1 VDRGKTGVREWTE
14 GGMGNVDENGD
25 GEDDSWSGG
34 GATTIAIACTTH
46 ASMRG
51 VTRRR
56 MTRATG
62 AGEDDGGCT
71 A

>member
-1 VDRGKTGVREWTE
+1 
-14 GGMGNVDENGD
+14 MGNVDENGD